1 MGHTVGFYKYQGTGN
16 DFIII
21 DNRDFSFFAEMETII
36 RLCDRHYGIGADGLM
51 LLEKSKSS
59 DFHMRYFNCDG
70 NEATMCGNGGRCI
83 AAFARRTGISGE
95 KVSFTGADG
104 KHFAIVEENGTVHL
118 EMNDVKGASAEGDAW
133 IINTGSPHYVE
144 FRNKIEKIDLAA
156 EGRKI
161 RFSHRFKPDGINVN
175 FAERKGNELFIRTY
189 ERGVEDETLSCG
201 TGSVAAA
208 IASYLKTGGNT
219 TVNINTRGGKLTVE
233 FKAAGKDNFTGIK
246 LSGPAV
252 FVFSGRIET

>member
-21 DNRDFSFFAEMETII
+21 DNRDFSFKAGKDTIM
-36 RLCDRHYGIGADGLM
+36 RLCDRRFGIGADGLM
-51 LLEKSKSS
+51 MLEKSKNS

-83 AAFARRTGISGE
+83 AAFALKKGITGK

-104 KHFAIVEENGTVHL
+104 KHFAFAENSGTVHL
-118 EMNDVKGASAEGDAW
+118 EMNDVKGASRNGEAW
-133 IINTGSPHYVE
+133 ILNTGSPHYVE
-144 FRNKIEKIDLAA
+144 FRENVEKIDLEV
-156 EGRKI
+156 EGKKI
-161 RFSHRFKPDGINVN
+161 RYSDTFKPDGINVN
-175 FAERKGNELFIRTY
+175 FAERKGDELFIRTY
-189 ERGVEDETLSCG
+189 ERGVEGETLSCG

-208 IASYLKTGGNT
+208 IASFLKSGGNT
-219 TVNINTRGGKLTVE
+219 TLRINTRGGKLTVS
-233 FKAAGKDNFTGIK
+233 FKAADKGCFTSIN

-252 FVFSGRIET
+252 YVFSGTIEI